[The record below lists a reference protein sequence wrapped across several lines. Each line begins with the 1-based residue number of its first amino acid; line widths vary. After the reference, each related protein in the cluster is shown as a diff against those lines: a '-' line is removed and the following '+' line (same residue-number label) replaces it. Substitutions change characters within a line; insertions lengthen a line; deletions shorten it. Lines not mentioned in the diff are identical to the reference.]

1 MLTLPGKPWVRAAKW
16 AKRQFINSRSRP
28 GCSWE
33 EKGASVPERS
43 PGHPHCDP
51 KPSPHFCRDVSWGQ
65 GWGEEASV
73 PLDVGAVS
81 QMSWRAFAGVDQAQI
96 THAELKHCGVKPRAG
111 AAPLPSVAAGAAG
124 IEVPGSRC
132 PAACPGNRVI
142 SAFVPL
148 WTGERRP
155 IWRLLPLAE
164 NSPRPG
170 SVAAKITT
178 RQRVSPCGKGAQRGW
193 RLAGAAAGSHSRHW
207 LRAALPPLQDPLG
220 ELRERPRP
228 SGGVPGRRSL
238 AEALREPGSCSP
250 VWFHSGFP
258 GEGGGCRLGHK
269 PQQLEAPTPARR
281 GEDD

>member
-1 MLTLPGKPWVRAAKW
+1 MLTLPGKPWVRAAVW

-51 KPSPHFCRDVSWGQ
+51 KPSSHFCRDVSWGQ

-81 QMSWRAFAGVDQAQI
+81 QMCWRAFAGVDQAQI

-111 AAPLPSVAAGAAG
+111 AAPLTSVAAGAAG
-124 IEVPGSRC
+124 IEVPGSRR

-148 WTGERRP
+148 WTG
-155 IWRLLPLAE
+155 
-164 NSPRPG
+164 
-170 SVAAKITT
+170 
-178 RQRVSPCGKGAQRGW
+178 
-193 RLAGAAAGSHSRHW
+193 
-207 LRAALPPLQDPLG
+207 
-220 ELRERPRP
+220 
-228 SGGVPGRRSL
+228 
-238 AEALREPGSCSP
+238 
-250 VWFHSGFP
+250 
-258 GEGGGCRLGHK
+258 
-269 PQQLEAPTPARR
+269 
-281 GEDD
+281 